1 MTSVPVATA
10 SEMET
15 EFTSRSNTVGL
26 SLTSSKAML
35 TRASVEVAF
44 SESEALTVWR
54 RERGGGRK
62 DERNGVNNGT
72 EQEGERKGGEL

>member
-1 MTSVPVATA
+1 MALTLTSVLVA
-10 SEMET
+10 T
-15 EFTSRSNTVGL
+15 EFTSRSNTAGL

-35 TRASVEVAF
+35 TTAFVEVAF
-44 SESEALTVWR
+44 SESEAQTVWR

>member
-1 MTSVPVATA
+1 MALTLTSVLVA
-10 SEMET
+10 T

-35 TRASVEVAF
+35 TRASVEVAI
-44 SESEALTVWR
+44 SESEAQTVWR

-72 EQEGERKGGEL
+72 EQEGERKGGEW

>member
-1 MTSVPVATA
+1 MALTWTSVLVA
-10 SEMET
+10 T

-44 SESEALTVWR
+44 SESEAQTVWR
-54 RERGGGRK
+54 RERGGGKK
-62 DERNGVNNGT
+62 DKRNGVNNGT
-72 EQEGERKGGEL
+72 EQEGEKKGGEW